1 MGSEER
7 NSEGSQMIEVKDIS
21 KTYRVKLQREGMG
34 SFLHNFLKPDYMRK
48 EALKGITF
56 TIPTGDIIGYIGP
69 NGSGKS
75 TTIKILCG
83 ILTPDGGEVQ
93 VDGETVNIR
102 NNRFKRKIGVVFGQR
117 SNLWRDLPAQDTF
130 RLFRNI
136 YGISEE
142 EYRRNYEFINSYLD
156 IAGLQNVPV
165 RKLSLGQRMKCE
177 IAAAMLHFPD
187 ILFLDE
193 PTIGLDLNIRQK
205 VLELFREYNTRFHK
219 TIIITSHN
227 LFDIE
232 EICARLIVID
242 KGKVIVQDTLE
253 EVKRQYLRYKLVQVS
268 FVSDMDRERFDREI
282 RETFGGKVTAALEQG
297 KSVYKMPIQEKEIV
311 NRFLQR
317 VLDEDNI
324 ENFEVLH
331 ESMESMV
338 QNILE

>member
-1 MGSEER
+1 
-7 NSEGSQMIEVKDIS
+7 MIEVKNIS
-21 KTYRVKLQREGMG
+21 KVYRVKMQREGIG
-34 SFLHNFLKPDYMRK
+34 NFLHNFIKPDYMKK
-48 EALKGITF
+48 EALNDITF

-83 ILTPDGGEVQ
+83 ILTPDGGEVL
-93 VDGETVNIR
+93 VDGEAVNIR

-117 SNLWRDLPAQDTF
+117 RNLWRDLPAQDTF
-130 RLFRNI
+130 RLFQNI
-136 YGISEE
+136 YGISKE
-142 EYRRNYEFINSYLD
+142 EYQRNYAFIDSYLD
-156 IAGLQNVPV
+156 IASLQNVPV

-193 PTIGLDLNIRQK
+193 PTIGLDIVIRQK
-205 VLELFREYNTRFHK
+205 VLQLLREYNTRFHK

-232 EICARLIVID
+232 EICSRLIVID
-242 KGKVIVQDTLE
+242 KGKVIVQDTLA
-253 EVKRQYLRYKLVQVS
+253 EVKRQYLRYKLVQVQ
-268 FVSDMDRERFDREI
+268 FGSDLDRERFEKEI
-282 RETFGGKVTAALEQG
+282 CAEFGGKIVIAPEQG
-297 KSVYKMPIQEKEIV
+297 KRLYKIAMQDKDII
-311 NRFLQR
+311 NHFMQR
-317 VLDEDNI
+317 VLDEERI